1 MKGQEIHTTVVSAGT
16 AQLTKYEGTNLGLIL
31 HGDRCS
37 ARDGPWLLRIL
48 VSTTLFDSMLEMH
61 THQNPRTVRI
71 QIIPKTMADQR
82 HGLDLVHVG
91 VTEEV
96 CCPETLE

>member
-1 MKGQEIHTTVVSAGT
+1 MKEEERHTTAVSADT
-16 AQLTKYEGTNLGLIL
+16 AQLMKYEGTNPGLIP

-37 ARDGPWLLRIL
+37 ARDGPWLLHIF

-96 CCPETLE
+96 GCPETLE

>member
-1 MKGQEIHTTVVSAGT
+1 METDALRET
-16 AQLTKYEGTNLGLIL
+16 
-31 HGDRCS
+31 DRGS
-37 ARDGPWLLRIL
+37 
-48 VSTTLFDSMLEMH
+48 
-61 THQNPRTVRI
+61 HQNPRTVRI